1 MKPVSRALEAFG
13 TTIFSTMSALC
24 EEHGAINL
32 GQGFP
37 DEDGPAD
44 VRSVASDAIMEASNQ
59 YPPMAGLP
67 QLRQSVAQHNKRFYG
82 IETDWRTQTL
92 VTSGATEAL
101 TASLLGLL
109 NPGDEVVII
118 EPAYDCYLP
127 VIRMAGAVPRF
138 IRLLPSDW
146 DFPVEELRRTVTEKT
161 KAIVLNSPM
170 NPTGKVFNHNEL
182 GEISK
187 ILVEYDV
194 YAICDEVYE
203 HLIFDGVGHVPLMS
217 LPGMEERTVR
227 VGSAGKT
234 FSLTGWKVGYVSGP
248 ATMIT
253 AITRAHQF
261 ITFTTP
267 PNLQKAVAY
276 GLQKEDAYFRDLA
289 DGMQA
294 RRDILVSGLKA
305 IGFSVSPV
313 GGTYFAIADI
323 QPIGFEGSDVEFC
336 ETITRE
342 AGVGAIPVSA
352 FYEEAGPQN
361 FVRFC
366 FCKRKE
372 VLIEAVR
379 RLESFFSLER
389 RKGSA

>member
-1 MKPVSRALEAFG
+1 MKPLSRALEAFG

-37 DEDGPAD
+37 DEDGPLD
-44 VRSVASDAIMEASNQ
+44 VRGVASDAIMEGPNQ

-67 QLRQSVAQHNKRFYG
+67 TLRQSVAQHNQRFYG

-101 TASLLGLL
+101 AASLLGLL

-127 VIRMAGAVPRF
+127 IIRMAGAVPRF
-138 IRLLPSDW
+138 VRLSPPDW
-146 DFPVEELRRTVTEKT
+146 GFPVEELRRTVSEKT

-170 NPTGKVFNHNEL
+170 NPTGKVFSYNEL
-182 GEISK
+182 NEISK
-187 ILVEYDV
+187 IVVHFDF

-203 HLIFDGVGHVPLMS
+203 HLTFDGLNHVPLMS
-217 LPGMEERTVR
+217 LPGMAERTVR

-248 ATMIT
+248 ATLIT

-267 PNLQKAVAY
+267 PNLQMAVAY

-294 RRDILVSGLKA
+294 RRDILVSGLEA

-323 QPIGFEGSDVEFC
+323 RSIGFEGNDFEFC
-336 ETITRE
+336 DTITRE
-342 AGVGAIPVSA
+342 AGVGAIPVGA
-352 FYEEAGPQN
+352 FYEGAGPRN

-372 VLIEAVR
+372 VLVEAVR